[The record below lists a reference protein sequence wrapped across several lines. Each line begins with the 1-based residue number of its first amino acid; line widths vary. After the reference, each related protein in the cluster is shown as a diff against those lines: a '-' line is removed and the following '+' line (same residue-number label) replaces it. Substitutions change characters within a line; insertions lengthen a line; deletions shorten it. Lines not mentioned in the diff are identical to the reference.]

1 VRPGAMKPAG
11 QGGGAWAHPEMDGS
25 IMIFGVNM
33 LVSLNT
39 EAMIK

>member
-1 VRPGAMKPAG
+1 MTGG
-11 QGGGAWAHPEMDGS
+11 QGGGAWAHLGMDGS

-39 EAMIK
+39 AAMIQ